1 MIHFL
6 NSAYSALIKE
16 IELSW
21 RNGITSRE
29 EEKSVEPLSQMNVRE
44 VEEALFKD
52 PSPRMICACQKDPRQ
67 GVRQLAVR
75 LLKFQQAQAVE
86 EARIQLMLV
95 EEKKLWQQGFLL
107 LAGIDEAGRGP
118 LAGPVFAAACILPVR
133 FILPGLNDSKMLTES
148 KREKLYTQIQAQA
161 IDYAIGSAEPAEIDS
176 LNILQA
182 TKLAMKRAVEG
193 LKVRPHYLMI
203 DALTLPTVK
212 LPQLPLIGG
221 DLISATIAAASILA
235 KVTRDRL
242 MVELDTLYPEYM
254 FSRNKGY
261 GTSEHMQV
269 LRRLGPCPLHRRSF
283 APVKRGSSAI

>member
-1 MIHFL
+1 
-6 NSAYSALIKE
+6 
-16 IELSW
+16 LSKW
-21 RNGITSRE
+21 NIGRE
-29 EEKSVEPLSQMNVRE
+29 EEKSVEPLSQLNVRE

-52 PSPRMICACQKDPRQ
+52 PSPRMLCACQKDPRR

-86 EARIQLMLV
+86 EARIQQMLV

-118 LAGPVFAAACILPVR
+118 LAGPVFASACILPVR
-133 FILPGLNDSKMLTES
+133 FDLPGLNDSKMLTES
-148 KREKLYTQIQAQA
+148 RREKLYSQIQAQA
-161 IDYAIGSAEPAEIDS
+161 IDYALGSAEPAEIDA

-242 MVELDTLYPEYM
+242 MVELDTLYPEYS
-254 FSRNKGY
+254 FSKNKGY
-261 GTSEHMQV
+261 GTSEHMKV

-283 APVKRGSSAI
+283 APVKRGTSAI

>member
-1 MIHFL
+1 
-6 NSAYSALIKE
+6 
-16 IELSW
+16 
-21 RNGITSRE
+21 
-29 EEKSVEPLSQMNVRE
+29 VEPLSQMNVRE

-67 GVRQLAVR
+67 GVRQIAVR
-75 LLKFQQAQAVE
+75 LLKFQEAQAVE

-95 EEKKLWQQGFLL
+95 EEKKLWQQGFLF

-133 FILPGLNDSKMLTES
+133 FVLPGLNDSKMLTES
-148 KREKLYTQIQAQA
+148 KREKLYTQIQEQA
-161 IDYAIGSAEPAEIDS
+161 IDYALGSAEPAEIDS

-242 MVELDTLYPEYM
+242 MVELDTLYPEYR

>member
-1 MIHFL
+1 M
-6 NSAYSALIKE
+6 
-16 IELSW
+16 
-21 RNGITSRE
+21 
-29 EEKSVEPLSQMNVRE
+29 EPLSQMNVRE

-52 PSPRMICACQKDPRQ
+52 PSPRMLCACQKDPRQ
-67 GVRQLAVR
+67 GVRKLAVR
-75 LLKFQQAQAVE
+75 LLKFQQEQAVE
-86 EARIQLMLV
+86 EVRIQQMLV

-133 FILPGLNDSKMLTES
+133 FDLPGLNDSKMLTES
-148 KREKLYTQIQAQA
+148 KREKLYSQIQAQA
-161 IDYAIGSAEPAEIDS
+161 IDYAIGSAEPAEIDAM
-176 LNILQA
+176 NILQA

-193 LKVRPHYLMI
+193 LKVRPHHLMI
-203 DALTLPTVK
+203 DALTLPSVK

-221 DLISATIAAASILA
+221 DLISASIAAASILA

-254 FSRNKGY
+254 FSKNKGY

-269 LRRLGPCPLHRRSF
+269 LRRIGPCPLHRRSF
-283 APVKRGSSAI
+283 APVKRGISAI

>member
-1 MIHFL
+1 M
-6 NSAYSALIKE
+6 
-16 IELSW
+16 
-21 RNGITSRE
+21 
-29 EEKSVEPLSQMNVRE
+29 EPLSQMNVRE

-52 PSPRMICACQKDPRQ
+52 PSPRMLCACQKDPRQ

-86 EARIQLMLV
+86 EARIQQMLV

-118 LAGPVFAAACILPVR
+118 LAGPVVAAACILPVR
-133 FILPGLNDSKMLTES
+133 FNLPGLNDSKMLTES
-148 KREKLYTQIQAQA
+148 KREKLYSQIQAQA
-161 IDYAIGSAEPAEIDS
+161 LDYALGSAEPAEIDA

-182 TKLAMKRAVEG
+182 TKLAMKRAIEG

-203 DALTLPTVK
+203 DALTLPSVK

-242 MVELDTLYPEYM
+242 MVELDTLYPEYA
-254 FSRNKGY
+254 FSKNKGY

-283 APVKRGSSAI
+283 APVKRGTSAS

>member
-1 MIHFL
+1 M
-6 NSAYSALIKE
+6 
-16 IELSW
+16 
-21 RNGITSRE
+21 
-29 EEKSVEPLSQMNVRE
+29 EPLSQMNVRE

-52 PSPRMICACQKDPRQ
+52 PSPRMLCACQKDPRQ
-67 GVRQLAVR
+67 GVRKLAVR
-75 LLKFQQAQAVE
+75 LLKYQQAQALE
-86 EARIQLMLV
+86 EARIQHMLI

-118 LAGPVFAAACILPVR
+118 LAGPVMAAACILPAR
-133 FILPGLNDSKMLTES
+133 FDLPGLNDSKMLTES
-148 KREKLYTQIQAQA
+148 KREKLYAQIQAQA
-161 IDYAIGSAEPAEIDS
+161 IDYALGSAEPAEIDA
-176 LNILQA
+176 LNILEA

-193 LKVRPHYLMI
+193 LKVRPHYLLI

-242 MVELDTLYPEYM
+242 MVELDTLYPEYT
-254 FSRNKGY
+254 FSKNKGY

-283 APVKRGSSAI
+283 APVKREKSAI

>member
-1 MIHFL
+1 M
-6 NSAYSALIKE
+6 
-16 IELSW
+16 
-21 RNGITSRE
+21 
-29 EEKSVEPLSQMNVRE
+29 EPLSQMNVRE
-44 VEEALFKD
+44 VEEALFKN
-52 PSPRMICACQKDPRQ
+52 PSPRMLNACQNDPRQ
-67 GVRQLAVR
+67 GVRRLAVR
-75 LLKFQQAQAVE
+75 LLKYQQAQVVE
-86 EARIQLMLV
+86 EARIQKMLV
-95 EEKKLWQQGFLL
+95 EEKKLWQKGFLL

-118 LAGPVFAAACILPVR
+118 LAGPVVAAACILPAR
-133 FILPGLNDSKMLTES
+133 FDLPGLNDSKMLTES
-148 KREKLYTQIQAQA
+148 KREKLYSQIQAQA
-161 IDYAIGSAEPAEIDS
+161 IDYALGSAEPAEIDA

-221 DLISATIAAASILA
+221 DLKSATIAAASILA

-242 MVELDTLYPEYM
+242 MVELDTLYPEYT
-254 FSRNKGY
+254 FSKNKGY

-283 APVKRGSSAI
+283 APMKQGESAI

>member
-1 MIHFL
+1 
-6 NSAYSALIKE
+6 
-16 IELSW
+16 
-21 RNGITSRE
+21 
-29 EEKSVEPLSQMNVRE
+29 VEPLSQMNVRE
-44 VEEALFKD
+44 VEEALFKN
-52 PSPRMICACQKDPRQ
+52 PSPRMLNACQNDPRQ
-67 GVRQLAVR
+67 GVRRLAVR
-75 LLKFQQAQAVE
+75 LLKYQQAQVVE
-86 EARIQLMLV
+86 EARIQKMLV
-95 EEKKLWQQGFLL
+95 EEKKLWQKGFLL

-118 LAGPVFAAACILPVR
+118 LAGPVVAAACILPAR
-133 FILPGLNDSKMLTES
+133 FDLPGLNDSKMLTES
-148 KREKLYTQIQAQA
+148 KREKLYSQIQAQA
-161 IDYAIGSAEPAEIDS
+161 IDYALGSAEPAEIDA

-221 DLISATIAAASILA
+221 DLKSATIAAASILA

-242 MVELDTLYPEYM
+242 MVELDTLYPEYT
-254 FSRNKGY
+254 FSKNKGY

-283 APVKRGSSAI
+283 APMKQGESAI

>member
-1 MIHFL
+1 M
-6 NSAYSALIKE
+6 
-16 IELSW
+16 
-21 RNGITSRE
+21 
-29 EEKSVEPLSQMNVRE
+29 EPLSQMNVRE

-52 PSPRMICACQKDPRQ
+52 PSPQMLCACQKDSRQ
-67 GVRQLAVR
+67 GVRKLAVR
-75 LLKFQQAQAVE
+75 LIKFQLAQAID
-86 EARIQLMLV
+86 EARIQQMLV
-95 EEKKLWQQGFLL
+95 EEKKLWQQGFLM

-118 LAGPVFAAACILPVR
+118 LAGPVVAAACILPVR
-133 FILPGLNDSKMLTES
+133 FDLPGLNDSKMLTES
-148 KREKLYTQIQAQA
+148 KREKLYSQIQAQA
-161 IDYAIGSAEPAEIDS
+161 IDYALGSAEPAEIDA

-182 TKLAMKRAVEG
+182 TKLAMKRAIEG

-212 LPQLPLIGG
+212 LPQLALIGG

-242 MVELDTLYPEYM
+242 MVEIDTLYPEYA
-254 FSRNKGY
+254 FSKNKGY

-283 APVKRGSSAI
+283 APVRRGTSAI